1 METKISKIRF
11 RQDTAE
17 NWESLNQVLDSG
29 EPAYDLT
36 NKGFKVG
43 DGTSKWSELNYVGIT
58 DAEYTELYNLV
69 HTMSDNLDS
78 VRQEVSTNTE
88 SISTLTNEIN
98 SIKQMVVKQETFEN
112 YSDSISKI
120 RELARAKKLLN
131 VSFKTW
137 ATRVESVQNAVL
149 FKINSDDTVTTSTDF
164 KTYVE
169 VEQGTIETT
178 SSINYREQ
186 IIGTEE
192 TGPIKITTIDL
203 VFNSASEHLGSN
215 EGEFKD
221 KVTYVDDA
229 KNTIRIIITEP
240 QAGESTI
247 ETFLLPKVVVR
258 FNEETNSFEM
268 LKSKIAT
275 LGNLD
280 LKEPT
285 ITYIGE

>member
-1 METKISKIRF
+1 
-11 RQDTAE
+11 
-17 NWESLNQVLDSG
+17 
-29 EPAYDLT
+29 
-36 NKGFKVG
+36 
-43 DGTSKWSELNYVGIT
+43 
-58 DAEYTELYNLV
+58 
-69 HTMSDNLDS
+69 
-78 VRQEVSTNTE
+78 
-88 SISTLTNEIN
+88 
-98 SIKQMVVKQETFEN
+98 MVVKQETFEN